1 MSEVNETVI
10 RARAYAI
17 WLREGCPEDAAD
29 RHWYQAVHEL
39 MAETGV
45 DPVADPAPEP
55 PAKPK
60 ARARKPAVE
69 KAEAPREAPPKA
81 PARPRA
87 PRTRKAPTPES

>member
-45 DPVADPAPEP
+45 DPAADLAPEP
-55 PAKPK
+55 PEKPK
-60 ARARKPAVE
+60 AKARKPAVE
-69 KAEAPREAPPKA
+69 KAEASQETPPKA